1 MINEF
6 PNTLSDKR
14 IRIIH
19 DYLEASECFSGVQI
33 KGGVSFFLWDRLY
46 KGKCDVYSHINNT
59 VSKMTRNLLE
69 KGCNTFIRFNK
80 AINIL
85 HKIHSVGEVSFS
97 ELVSSRMPFGLP
109 NTFKGNRKKTLDTDV
124 LVFVSGNE
132 SDVKGSVSFIPRD
145 QIPKGD
151 EIIDCH
157 KVFIAKAGSGSDTF
171 PHLILGKPFYG
182 SPNTACNESYL
193 VIGPFLNKKECLNVI
208 SYIASKFFRFLVLLK
223 KGTQNAAKDDQKII
237 SGIIHVLK
245 FGLRWKDAPKEYGP
259 YKTLYNR
266 FVRWSNMGVFE
277 KIFTAL
283 SESTQDTSLLMIDA
297 TCLKAHR
304 TAASL
309 RKKGFLSLYRTH
321 KRRIEHQIT
330 CSL

>member
-1 MINEF
+1 M
-6 PNTLSDKR
+6 
-14 IRIIH
+14 
-19 DYLEASECFSGVQI
+19 
-33 KGGVSFFLWDRLY
+33 
-46 KGKCDVYSHINNT
+46 
-59 VSKMTRNLLE
+59 
-69 KGCNTFIRFNK
+69 
-80 AINIL
+80 
-85 HKIHSVGEVSFS
+85 EVSMSTLFY
-97 ELVSSRMPFGLP
+97 LSSAQMDVIRPFFPRSRG
-109 NTFKGNRKKTLDTDV
+109 
-124 LVFVSGNE
+124 
-132 SDVKGSVSFIPRD
+132 IPR
-145 QIPKGD
+145 
-151 EIIDCH
+151 
-157 KVFIAKAGSGSDTF
+157 
-171 PHLILGKPFYG
+171 
-182 SPNTACNESYL
+182 
-193 VIGPFLNKKECLNVI
+193 
-208 SYIASKFFRFLVLLK
+208 
-223 KGTQNAAKDDQKII
+223 KDDQKII

-330 CSL
+330 CSLWLRRTSDSDIADSRNHQWLWRCGMSLANSAFNPNTSCWQGLWCRMDSQFFEKSRLHSLHSFSEKCQESGILRQKTISPASQDRKYVFPAEGLASHSHALWLLCSHIPFSNSPCGYRYFLPLMSPEPR

>member
-1 MINEF
+1 M
-6 PNTLSDKR
+6 
-14 IRIIH
+14 
-19 DYLEASECFSGVQI
+19 
-33 KGGVSFFLWDRLY
+33 
-46 KGKCDVYSHINNT
+46 
-59 VSKMTRNLLE
+59 
-69 KGCNTFIRFNK
+69 
-80 AINIL
+80 
-85 HKIHSVGEVSFS
+85 EVSMSTLFY
-97 ELVSSRMPFGLP
+97 LSSAQMDVIRPFFPRSRG
-109 NTFKGNRKKTLDTDV
+109 
-124 LVFVSGNE
+124 
-132 SDVKGSVSFIPRD
+132 IPR
-145 QIPKGD
+145 
-151 EIIDCH
+151 
-157 KVFIAKAGSGSDTF
+157 
-171 PHLILGKPFYG
+171 
-182 SPNTACNESYL
+182 
-193 VIGPFLNKKECLNVI
+193 
-208 SYIASKFFRFLVLLK
+208 
-223 KGTQNAAKDDQKII
+223 KDDQKII

-330 CSL
+330 CSLRLRRTFNSDIADSRNHQWLWRGGISLANFAFNSNASCWQVLWYRMDSQFFEKSRLHSLHSFSEKYKSHEYCNKKQYLQHHKIEHMFSRWMTGVT